1 MANQKRIIETRPTS
15 VPYIPLYIPGTKH
28 SRDTLVKLY
37 RVASDGTWEELRRSE
52 FFKLAQTV
60 SCPCA
65 HICPE
70 LDGGAVYFVD
80 SPTTE
85 QQMEHIALCRE
96 MDRLR
101 KNGQRAAR
109 CIYFETK
116 KCDGWKPDSD
126 GNRQCDTCPH
136 YTACR
141 QLSLDAP
148 VSDDEGNEVAY
159 GAHLPSTDATPEE
172 AVIRKEERREL
183 LRLLAALP
191 EEDRR
196 LVIASVQD
204 GMDFGKLAE
213 LFGLSNR
220 NYASK
225 KTGRILERM
234 RRDAQNFN
242 R

>member
-1 MANQKRIIETRPTS
+1 MFADWHLKIRNELSFADIEFNGFTLHANTTF
-15 VPYIPLYIPGTKH
+15 
-28 SRDTLVKLY
+28 
-37 RVASDGTWEELRRSE
+37 EL
-52 FFKLAQTV
+52 
-60 SCPCA
+60 
-65 HICPE
+65 
-70 LDGGAVYFVD
+70 
-80 SPTTE
+80 
-85 QQMEHIALCRE
+85 
-96 MDRLR
+96 
-101 KNGQRAAR
+101 
-109 CIYFETK
+109 
-116 KCDGWKPDSD
+116 
-126 GNRQCDTCPH
+126 
-136 YTACR
+136 
-141 QLSLDAP
+141 
-148 VSDDEGNEVAY
+148 
-159 GAHLPSTDATPEE
+159 DATPEE
-172 AVIRKEERREL
+172 AVIRKEERQEL